1 MSGLAIV
8 KDSLK
13 NKGSAF
19 TKDERK
25 SLKLRGLIPPRVFT
39 LQEQIA
45 RVRQQFDAL
54 TVPLDKYKYLMDL
67 QVISQRWKKGTN
79 PI

>member
-1 MSGLAIV
+1 MSGLSVV

-19 TKDERK
+19 TQEERK
-25 SLKLRGLIPPRVFT
+25 ALGLRGLIPPRVFT
-39 LQEQIA
+39 LDEQA
-45 RVRQQFDAL
+45 VRVRRQFDAL

-67 QVISQRWKKGTN
+67 QVI
-79 PI
+79 